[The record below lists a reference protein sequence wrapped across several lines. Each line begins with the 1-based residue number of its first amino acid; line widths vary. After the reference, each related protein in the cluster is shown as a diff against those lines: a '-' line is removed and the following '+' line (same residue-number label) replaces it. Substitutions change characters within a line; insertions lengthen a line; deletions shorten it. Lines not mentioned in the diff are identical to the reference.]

1 MSSIAPTAAPAATL
15 RRPTPAEQRSERAKA
30 RRAGWL
36 RRAPL
41 MPAMIFMIVITQ
53 VPFLATLVFS
63 TLNWNALEPGYRK
76 FIGLDNF
83 KQVFSDPTLRQ
94 ATINTILFT
103 VVVVLVSV
111 TLGLVIALLLNRKF
125 FGRGLVRTMMIA
137 PFLIVPV
144 AAALVWKHAMFNPNY
159 GLLDGVLTWIGQ
171 LFGSSHTATND
182 WISSVPKLTII
193 GPLVWQWTPFMM
205 LILLAGLQGQPR
217 DPLEAAKVD
226 GASNWQSFRYV
237 TFPHMRTYI
246 ELAILLGAI
255 YIVQNFDAVFTIT
268 SGGLGTENLPY
279 SVYDTLFTGENY
291 GQASAEGVIV
301 VIGTIAIGTLALRTI
316 STLFKQEGA

>member
-1 MSSIAPTAAPAATL
+1 VSSITQAPSATATR
-15 RRPTPAEQRSERAKA
+15 RRPGPTQRSDSQKER
-30 RRAGWL
+30 RTRWL

-41 MPAMIFMIVITQ
+41 LPAMVFMIIITQ
-53 VPFLATLVFS
+53 APFVATLVFS
-63 TLNWNALEPGYRK
+63 TLNWNALEPNYKR
-76 FIGLDNF
+76 FIGLDNY

-94 ATINTILFT
+94 ATINSVLFT

-111 TLGLVIALLLNRKF
+111 TLGLVIAVLLDRKF
-125 FGRGLVRTMMIA
+125 FGRGVVRTMMIA

-171 LFGSSHTATND
+171 LFGSSHPAQPD

-193 GPLVWQWTPFMM
+193 IPLVWQWTPFMM

-226 GASNWQSFRYV
+226 GASDWQAFRYV
-237 TFPHMRTYI
+237 TLPHMRTYI
-246 ELAILLGAI
+246 ELAMLLGAI

-301 VIGTIAIGTLALRTI
+301 VVGTIIIGTFLLRTV
-316 STLFKQEGA
+316 SSLFKEEGA